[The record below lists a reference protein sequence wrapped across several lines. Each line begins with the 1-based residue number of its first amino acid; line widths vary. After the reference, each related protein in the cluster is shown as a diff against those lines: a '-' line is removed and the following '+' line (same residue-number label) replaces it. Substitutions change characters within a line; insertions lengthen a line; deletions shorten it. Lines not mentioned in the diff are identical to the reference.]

1 MEQAKANGVEL
12 SVHYENISASENVSY
27 SEDKDIEIY
36 SPVIKSDV
44 NRIQQVL
51 LNLQS
56 NALKFTR
63 QGSVKIFA
71 KITPVLFNS
80 VESKDNNL
88 YLEIKVVD
96 TGVGIQKEKMDSLFK
111 SFGYIDDGKNLNEKG
126 IGLGLN
132 IS

>member
-12 SVHYENISASENVSY
+12 SVYYENISTTENVIY
-27 SEDKDIEIY
+27 SQDRDIEIY
-36 SPVIKSDV
+36 SPVIKSDA

-56 NALKFTR
+56 NALKFT
-63 QGSVKIFA
+63 QKGSVKIYA
-71 KITPVLFNS
+71 KITPLLFDS
-80 VESKDNNL
+80 EETTDNNL

-96 TGVGIQKEKMDSLFK
+96 TGVGIPEEKMGKLFK